1 MGDILDSYSA
11 SFSPD
16 QAPADSRQGYA
27 GPVPG
32 RGAPGKGALTDRIPP
47 RNPARAAQGA
57 DPRALVK
64 ADDLNFIEHGHACS
78 NDPGQDGC
86 IWEGPDA
93 TDIRMRLG
101 QLIGFRLPTMNADM
115 HAAIGRLLLDTK
127 LAKAPVSLALIIIGA
142 AFDILSSS
150 LITKIGA
157 LAKATATAAQV
168 AQGIS
173 QAVGDDVSM
182 LVGKLS
188 QLPTKQVETAAKT
201 LSGVMKDKV
210 KKVAEKSANHDFES
224 NRAAKVEFLQNVQNG
239 LSAMASDMISTY
251 TNGSDVDALVLLA
264 MLEHRPD
271 VNGFE
276 DHFRDLVGRYMAQ
289 EIPNIGKKKDGIT
302 EAEYKLYRFKAYE
315 DEVYVNVL
323 LREGSRVGVKPRM
336 VGVGGQNRELEV
348 TDAPAM
354 LVAIVSPD
362 LVPTAI
368 ANNGG
373 EVETVNLTWEKFQ
386 AGETGIPDLD
396 LHDSGGK
403 LIGPAGKLRAWM
415 TKAYIQAH
423 GGQMP
428 PDDVF
433 WFAPDKSDKK
443 PAKPIAPASQPSAS
457 SPGDVGTAAGV
468 LGDVDDAFK
477 LF

>member
-173 QAVGDDVSM
+173 QAVGDDVSV
-182 LVGKLS
+182 LVSKLS

-276 DHFRDLVGRYMAQ
+276 AQFRDLTNRFISE

-302 EAEYKLYRFKAYE
+302 EAKYKLVRIEAYGRE
-315 DEVYVNVL
+315 LYLNVL
-323 LREGSRVGVKPRM
+323 TAEGPRVGAKPRM
-336 VGVGGQNRELEV
+336 VGTGGQNKDIIDPDKSAE
-348 TDAPAM
+348 

-373 EVETVNLTWEKFQ
+373 TVETMSMTWEEYQDGK
-386 AGETGIPDLD
+386 TPVPTLD
-396 LHDSGGK
+396 LFRSDGY
-403 LIGPAGKLRAWM
+403 LFGPAGKFEIWIRN
-415 TKAYIQAH
+415 AYMKAH
-423 GGQMP
+423 GGQV

-443 PAKPIAPASQPSAS
+443 PATPVAPEPQPSAT
-457 SPGDVGTAAGV
+457 SPGDVSSAAGV